1 MTKDPVL
8 FPRRKKQQPG
18 ETSSVWRY
26 IASLAL
32 LLAIT
37 WLLFSGMWSHPI
49 LLPLGALSVVFTIW
63 LSHRLGIL
71 DRTANPLRIMLASL
85 RYWPWL
91 LVQIVQSSVQVARHA
106 LSPRLDVNP
115 RIVRLPTTQQTDLG
129 RAMLANSI
137 TLTPG
142 TVSIYVR
149 KSEIWFYA
157 LDAKSAE
164 ETASGEMD
172 RRVRRFEEEA
182 Q

>member
-1 MTKDPVL
+1 M
-8 FPRRKKQQPG
+8 
-18 ETSSVWRY
+18 WRY

-32 LLAIT
+32 LLAST

-49 LLPLGALSVVFTIW
+49 LLPLGALSVVFSIW

-71 DRTANPLRIMLASL
+71 DRTTRPLRILLASL

-91 LVQIVQSSVQVARHA
+91 FGQIVQSSVQVARHV
-106 LSPRLDVNP
+106 LSPRLDINP
-115 RIVRLPTTQQTDLG
+115 RIVRLPITQQTDLG

-149 KSEIWFYA
+149 KGEIWFYA
-157 LDAKSAE
+157 LDAESAQA
-164 ETASGEMD
+164 TVSGEMD
-172 RRVRRFEEEA
+172 RRVRRFAEDA